1 MNRGADLIASA
12 ARLHD
17 DLWRLAQGVR
27 ELVDR
32 VREMPPEAAWFPAA
46 AEVRLDAGRL
56 LAKTAW
62 VLGGAMR
69 LLRLCGYV
77 CRHCG
82 GLIDPRRRWDG
93 RCPWCGGAV
102 PMPWPEALAKLER

>member
-1 MNRGADLIASA
+1 MNRGADLITSA

-32 VREMPPEAAWFPAA
+32 VRQMPPEAAWLPATT
-46 AEVRLDAGRL
+46 EVCSEVMCL

-62 VLGGAMR
+62 VLAGAMR
-69 LLRLCGYV
+69 LLRFCGYV
-77 CRHCG
+77 CERCG
-82 GLIDPRRRWDG
+82 ALMDPRRKWDG

-102 PMPWPEALAKLER
+102 PMPWPEALANLER